1 MISALRRF
9 FSPDLS
15 KLDER
20 MTRLEG
26 DLREWEV
33 TMSGLTDKM
42 SSQLKRLAARSGA
55 RPMDEAARQAEVNEA
70 IRLRRRSRAFP
81 LTNGDG

>member
-1 MISALRRF
+1 MIAALRRL
-9 FSPDLS
+9 FSPGLSDL
-15 KLDER
+15 DAR

-26 DLREWEV
+26 DFREWEV

-42 SSQLKRLAARSGA
+42 SSQLKRLAARQGA
-55 RPMDEAARQAEVNEA
+55 RPMDEAARIAELNES
-70 IRLRRRSRAFP
+70 IRMRRRSRAFP